1 YQQSHSKFFGFHSD
15 STFLFVLKIAKSIWF
30 PFNDFQIIYED
41 PLSIMFLTVQSPVH
55 LQGGSNDPVLP
66 LLISE
71 QNHRNPLPT
80 FQCGY
85 IPLHYI
91 PSSQYTVPLHLIKMI
106 RICAE
111 NLISIE
117 RQVTIF
123 RIKIPKL
130 IRKFY
135 TQQFFSI
142 LNFCCRFSRCGRIKS
157 AFFSQFH
164 CIFIVFPT
172 HPSLPPPHLI

>member
-91 PSSQYTVPLHLIKMI
+91 PSAQYTVPLHLIKMI
-106 RICAE
+106 RIRSE
-111 NLISIE
+111 E
-117 RQVTIF
+117 RRVGKEYKYRWAQSQYNHQNQSGY
-123 RIKIPKL
+123 KSKPKKYK
-130 IRKFY
+130 RK
-135 TQQFFSI
+135 
-142 LNFCCRFSRCGRIKS
+142 
-157 AFFSQFH
+157 
-164 CIFIVFPT
+164 
-172 HPSLPPPHLI
+172 

>member
-1 YQQSHSKFFGFHSD
+1 
-15 STFLFVLKIAKSIWF
+15 
-30 PFNDFQIIYED
+30 
-41 PLSIMFLTVQSPVH
+41 MFLTVQSPVH

-142 LNFCCRFSRCGRIKS
+142 LNFCCRFSRCSRIKS
-157 AFFSQFH
+157 AFLANSIAFSQFSQLILLFLPLISSDSH
-164 CIFIVFPT
+164 FFFIISPAILPVI
-172 HPSLPPPHLI
+172 SLT